1 MSSVAV
7 IEQSQANELAAIL
20 GTNDAPPQ
28 ASGGER
34 LPILT
39 INSKRKDPQGRRIE
53 EGLFFLKS
61 EDEAV
66 YAETVKIRVLSQLF
80 QWIHFDSSE
89 KKVVNRTIQ
98 IPNFRVE
105 PRDEKGTLRC
115 GKPTSKTLQQLSKQE
130 QKQYE
135 DIKCN
140 RILRVLVS
148 YTGKDADGNIMTL
161 ENKPAIMFLKGANFS
176 PFEDEFVKALP
187 KNAQFYDYWT
197 EVSAEEL
204 VNGSVTYYVAHF
216 KPDLSKSVALD
227 QDTYDTMVHMA
238 TLIKR
243 DNDRVE
249 QRHQNALRGQQADDA
264 AIDAL
269 DALDADLADD
279 LDD

>member
-1 MSSVAV
+1 MSSLAV
-7 IEQSQANELAAIL
+7 IDTAEQRELAAVL
-20 GTNDAPPQ
+20 GTNDAP
-28 ASGGER
+28 ASSGDR

-39 INSKRKDPQGRRIE
+39 VNTRRKDPQGRKIE
-53 EGLFFLKS
+53 EGKFFLKS

-66 YAETVKIRVLSQLF
+66 YADNVKIRVLSQLF
-80 QWIHFDSSE
+80 QWIHFDSTE

-105 PRDEKGTLRC
+105 PRDQKGTLRC
-115 GKPTSKTLQQLSKQE
+115 GKPTSKVLNELGKAE
-130 QKQYE
+130 QKKYE

-148 YTGKDADGNIMTL
+148 YEGKDADGNSVTV

-187 KNAQFYDYWT
+187 RNANFYDYWC
-197 EVSAEEL
+197 ELSAEEL
-204 VNGSVTYYVAHF
+204 ENGSVTYYVMHF
-216 KPDLSKSVALD
+216 KPDLSETLPLD
-227 QDTYDTMVHMA
+227 QDTYDTMVYMA
-238 TLIKR
+238 QMIKR

-249 QRHQNALRGQQADDA
+249 SAYQNAIRGNQLDD
-264 AIDAL
+264 DAL
-269 DALDADLADD
+269 DALEGDLADD

>member
-1 MSSVAV
+1 MSNVAV
-7 IEQSQANELAAIL
+7 IEQTQANELALIL

-28 ASGGER
+28 SGGGDR
-34 LPILT
+34 LPVLS
-39 INSKRKDPQGRRIE
+39 INSKRKDPQGRKIE
-53 EGLFFLKS
+53 EGTFFLKS

-66 YAETVKIRVLSQLF
+66 YAEKVNIRVLSQLF
-80 QWIHFDSSE
+80 QWIHFDSTE
-89 KKVVNRTIQ
+89 KKVVNRTLQ

-105 PRDEKGTLRC
+105 PRDSKGGLRC
-115 GKPTSKTLQQLSKQE
+115 GKPTSKALMQMSKAE

-148 YTGKDADGNIMTL
+148 YTGKDADGKKVTL
-161 ENKPAIMFLKGANFS
+161 ENIPAIMFLKGSNFN

-187 KNAQFYDYWT
+187 KGANFYDYWA

-216 KPDLSKSVALD
+216 KPELSKKAPLD
-227 QDTYDTMVHMA
+227 QDTYDTMIHMA
-238 TLIKR
+238 SLIKK

-249 QRHQNALRGQQADDA
+249 KQHQDALRGIQATDD

-279 LDD
+279 LDN